1 MENKPKYRQ
10 GERIAYNLR
19 KSYEYL
25 EGVSEEFKKGYAAA
39 LDHVKEQVERTNQY
53 FANKENNN

>member
-10 GERIAYNLR
+10 GERIAYNL
-19 KSYEYL
+19 SMAYEHL
-25 EGVSEEFKKGYAAA
+25 EDVSEDFKKGYAAA
-39 LDHVKEQVERTNQY
+39 LNYVEKQVERTNQC